1 MAAER
6 EANIRPLI
14 GREREI
20 EALTHLIDHVNER
33 GAALVVRGEAGIGKS
48 SLLAVARVRA
58 QVRGLRTLTIT
69 GAQSEA
75 HLPFAGLHQLLR
87 PVLSEATNL
96 PDPQRYALLA
106 AFGMHASSAPPDL
119 FLVALAALELLAGV
133 ASSAPV
139 LVLVD
144 DAHWLDLSSRD
155 VLTFIARR
163 LEADLIVLLIA
174 LREEF
179 ESLLTDPGLPQL
191 HVERLDEASAGAL
204 LDAHAPRLP
213 TLVRARVLEEA
224 RGNPLALV
232 ELPAALGG
240 QLDDSTLLSSIP
252 QISPM
257 LPLTTRLEQAF
268 AVRMSELP
276 DAVRTLLLVAAAA
289 DDGDNSATALSEIL
303 AAGAL
308 VHGAELAKAALEPA
322 VNVHLVSL
330 DDQRLRFRHPLVRSA
345 ILQAASGADRRAAHA
360 ALATVLAAQPDRS
373 IWHLAASRDGPD
385 KTVAGE
391 LEVTAE
397 RARSRGDIA
406 VAGAALVRAA
416 QLTSD
421 SRRRGDYFLRAAEAE
436 FDLGRRDVGLRLL
449 RAVEP
454 LALGPR
460 ERTRLSWLSENFGER
475 GAWSGATTVA
485 SFIALA
491 DQARLEGDVGL
502 ALSALRAIALRCW
515 WSNPDEELRRAIVA
529 ATERITV
536 SDQDPVLLTI
546 LALAAPMEQGAHVLE
561 RLGRLPL
568 GVSDDPTT
576 VLLLGSA
583 ASAVGDYH
591 LAARWLVIA
600 VARLRARGQLGLLAQ
615 ALVTQAWA
623 AFYLGNWM
631 VAVPVAEEAAR
642 LAEETGQVRWV
653 AAAQLAAGALAAGR
667 GELRLAEAL
676 AARAERVF
684 LPMGANPM
692 LALVQVVRGL
702 AAQSDGRY
710 AIAYEHLHRIFDPTD
725 VAYHPLVRCWTIGDL
740 AEAAIHSGHQDEA
753 RMLAD
758 ELEQLE
764 TKMQSPLLLAGLSY
778 ARPLLAADE
787 MVADRLFQD
796 GLSTHLTQW
805 TLHRTRLQLAYGAW
819 LRRQRRIAEA
829 RTHLRAAMEAFDAL
843 GAIPWSE
850 LARQELRAGGE
861 VSRSRMPVMRDRLSP
876 QELQIAQLAA
886 EGLSN
891 REIGQQLYLSHRTVG
906 WHLYRIFPKLG
917 ITVRSELHAALS
929 DAVIIPPSGPE

>member
-1 MAAER
+1 MHNGEPAASS
-6 EANIRPLI
+6 LI
-14 GREREI
+14 GREAEMQSLDDLLDGI
-20 EALTHLIDHVNER
+20 NEY
-33 GAALVVRGEAGIGKS
+33 GAALLVRGEVGIGKS
-48 SLLAVARVRA
+48 SLLTYANARA
-58 QVRGLRTLTIT
+58 HARGMLTLRVT

-96 PDPQRYALLA
+96 PNPQRYALLA
-106 AFGMHASSAPPDL
+106 AFGMHASSVPPDL
-119 FLVALAALELLAGV
+119 FLVALAALELLASV
-133 ASSAPV
+133 ASSAP
-139 LVLVD
+139 LVILVD
-144 DAHWLDLSSRD
+144 DAHWLDPSSRD
-155 VLTFIARR
+155 VLAFIARR
-163 LEADLIVLLIA
+163 LEADPIVLLIA

-179 ESLLTDPGLPQL
+179 ESLLADPGLPQL
-191 HVERLDEASAGAL
+191 HIEGLDEASAGAL

-213 TLVRARVLEEA
+213 AVIRTRVLEQA
-224 RGNPLALV
+224 MGNPLALV
-232 ELPAALGG
+232 ELPAALARQQGG
-240 QLDDSTLLSSIP
+240 TTPLSSVS
-252 QISPM
+252 QLSSV
-257 LPLTTRLEQAF
+257 LPLTARLERAF
-268 AVRMSELP
+268 TSRLSELA
-276 DAVRTLLLVAAAA
+276 DAARTLLLVAAAA
-289 DDGDNSATALSEIL
+289 SGGDNSAAVLSDIL

-308 VHGAELAKAALEPA
+308 IHGAELTKVALEPA
-322 VNVHLVSL
+322 VNVRLVSL

-345 ILQAASGADRRAAHA
+345 ILQTASGAERRAAHA
-360 ALATVLAAQPDRS
+360 ALATVLAGQPDRS

-385 KTVAGE
+385 ETVSDE
-391 LEVTAE
+391 LEAAAD
-397 RARSRGDIA
+397 RARRRGDLA

-421 SRRRGDYFLRAAEAE
+421 SKRSGDCLLRAAEAE

-454 LALGPR
+454 LTLGPR
-460 ERTRLSWLSENFGER
+460 ERTRLSWLSENYGER

-515 WSNPDEELRRAIVA
+515 WSNPDEELRRAVVA
-529 ATERITV
+529 AAERITV
-536 SDQDPVLLTI
+536 PDQDPALLTV
-546 LALAAPMEQGAHVLE
+546 LALAAPIEQGAYILD
-561 RLGRLPL
+561 RLRRLPL
-568 GVSDDPTT
+568 EVSDDPAT

-591 LAARWLVIA
+591 LAARWLISAIA
-600 VARLRARGQLGLLAQ
+600 GLRARGQLGLLAQ

-623 AFYLGNWM
+623 AFYLGHWI
-631 VAVPVAEEAAR
+631 VAVPAADEAAR

-653 AAAQLAAGALAAGR
+653 AAGQLAAGALAACR

-676 AARAERVF
+676 AAGAERVF
-684 LPMGANPM
+684 LPMAANPM

-702 AAQSDGRY
+702 AALSDGRY

-740 AEAAIHSGHQDEA
+740 AEAAIHSGHQDDA
-753 RMLAD
+753 RILAN
-758 ELEQLE
+758 ELEPLAAQ
-764 TKMQSPLLLAGLSY
+764 MRSPLLLAGLSY
-778 ARPLLAADE
+778 ARPLLAEDGT
-787 MVADRLFQD
+787 VAETLFQA
-796 GLSTHLTQW
+796 GLGVQLTPW
-805 TLHRTRLQLAYGAW
+805 TLHRARLQLAYGAW
-819 LRRQRRIAEA
+819 LRRQRRVAEA

-843 GAIPWSE
+843 SAIPWGE
-850 LARQELRAGGE
+850 LARKELRAGGE
-861 VSRSRMPVMRDRLSP
+861 ASRSRTPAMQDQLSP

-917 ITVRSELHAALS
+917 ITARSELHAALH
-929 DAVIIPPSGPE
+929 DAVIIPPGDPR